1 MKKVSKRLSLLLA
14 SLMIIL
20 SVMEPMVANAKVPYR
35 TYTQNG
41 YGEYVE
47 TQTAYT
53 PSRTIL
59 KINNPVEGAEDIILD
74 EPQDLKIT
82 EDGTMYIADTDN
94 SRIVVCDLQGNL
106 IKIIGEE
113 VLEKPMGLFITD
125 EYVYV
130 ADSAFESKKEGAII
144 IFDKEGNKV
153 NQYNKPKSLLYGSAK
168 FQPEKLVV
176 DKGGIMYITCKGN
189 TNGVVQITPTEGG
202 TFLGYFGTNETEVSA
217 LTMFLNLVLTDEQ
230 RDSVIGNIPIGFS
243 NIGVDSKGLIYTVT
257 SAASASRPVRKLNIA
272 GTNLFE
278 ATVYPLNATA
288 VAVGQYDNLYVG
300 TTDGYI
306 YEYSSEGSCLFVYG
320 GLDDNQYRVGLFNKI
335 SAIDVDKS
343 DNIYVLDSKSN
354 EIQVFVPTE
363 FTSLIHESLVLYQKG
378 LYTQSKEPLEKI
390 IRMNGLF
397 DYANDAMGKALEQ
410 EENYSEA
417 LEYYRLAKNKIGYSD
432 SFWEIRNIWINEN
445 ILISLLVIVGLV
457 LLKKIL
463 AFADKKKG
471 IFNPLRDATLGIR
484 NNMTFKRLTFGPKY
498 MRHPLDGPYAVKK
511 EGMHSYLTTF
521 ILLAV
526 FITINII
533 NKYFCGFIFKGVR
546 DGRYN
551 IASDVLM
558 VIFVLFFAA
567 SVTYLICTINDGEGR
582 FREIFTGYVYS
593 LSPYMIIQPIIFV
606 LTMVLTYNEAFII
619 EFTNL
624 FMIVWIIILIFLTI
638 KEINNYS
645 AKETFKVIGLT
656 IFTAFVFILIAFVM
670 YILAAQFVGFVTSIF
685 GEVVYR
691 IAN

>member
-1 MKKVSKRLSLLLA
+1 
-14 SLMIIL
+14 
-20 SVMEPMVANAKVPYR
+20 
-35 TYTQNG
+35 
-41 YGEYVE
+41 
-47 TQTAYT
+47 
-53 PSRTIL
+53 
-59 KINNPVEGAEDIILD
+59 
-74 EPQDLKIT
+74 
-82 EDGTMYIADTDN
+82 
-94 SRIVVCDLQGNL
+94 
-106 IKIIGEE
+106 
-113 VLEKPMGLFITD
+113 
-125 EYVYV
+125 
-130 ADSAFESKKEGAII
+130 
-144 IFDKEGNKV
+144 
-153 NQYNKPKSLLYGSAK
+153 
-168 FQPEKLVV
+168 
-176 DKGGIMYITCKGN
+176 
-189 TNGVVQITPTEGG
+189 
-202 TFLGYFGTNETEVSA
+202 
-217 LTMFLNLVLTDEQ
+217 
-230 RDSVIGNIPIGFS
+230 
-243 NIGVDSKGLIYTVT
+243 
-257 SAASASRPVRKLNIA
+257 
-272 GTNLFE
+272 
-278 ATVYPLNATA
+278 
-288 VAVGQYDNLYVG
+288 
-300 TTDGYI
+300 
-306 YEYSSEGSCLFVYG
+306 
-320 GLDDNQYRVGLFNKI
+320 
-335 SAIDVDKS
+335 
-343 DNIYVLDSKSN
+343 
-354 EIQVFVPTE
+354 
-363 FTSLIHESLVLYQKG
+363 
-378 LYTQSKEPLEKI
+378 
-390 IRMNGLF
+390 
-397 DYANDAMGKALEQ
+397 
-410 EENYSEA
+410 
-417 LEYYRLAKNKIGYSD
+417 
-432 SFWEIRNIWINEN
+432 
-445 ILISLLVIVGLV
+445 
-457 LLKKIL
+457 
-463 AFADKKKG
+463 
-471 IFNPLRDATLGIR
+471 
-484 NNMTFKRLTFGPKY
+484 MTFKRLTFGPKY